1 MDRNYR
7 MLVDQRSFGFKFGFQ
22 SLLPLW
28 YRILRDGAINGGRMR
43 QPKAAIR
50 AETHDQSSICEVICE
65 QGIVELHVQHPQSNL
80 VPERPFSQDWKDVQ
94 DRVRD
99 YLTTHFMANTHCS
112 S

>member
-7 MLVDQRSFGFKFGFQ
+7 TLVDQRPFGFTFGFQ
-22 SLLPLW
+22 SLLPFW
-28 YRILRDGAINGGRMR
+28 YRMLRDEAVTSGLMR
-43 QPKAAIR
+43 QPKAVTR
-50 AETHDQSSICEVICE
+50 AETHDHSSTCEVICE
-65 QGIVELHVQHPQSNL
+65 QRVLELHVQYPRLNL

-99 YLTTHFMANTHCS
+99 ALTSRFMADTHCS